1 MKKKAQ
7 IGTLDLF
14 AAISISS
21 LLIVAIFSTYN
32 YYNNALERKILFNDM
47 QMTSFAAVDY
57 LVKSPGQPY
66 NWETGTAERI
76 GLAKNP
82 LVISKNKLEEFT
94 KLEYNNQKELL
105 SLISYDFYFKLTPE
119 DKDPIISGEYS
130 SDADYVVNAQ
140 RIVMYENLT
149 AKVELRLWK

>member
-1 MKKKAQ
+1 MKKAQ

-66 NWETGTAERI
+66 NWETAPSTTERI
-76 GLAKNP
+76 GLAKRP
-82 LVISKNKLEEFT
+82 LILSENKLDEFT
-94 KLEYNNQKELL
+94 KLEYNKQKELL
-105 SLISYDFYFKLTPE
+105 NIIGYDFYFKLTS
-119 DKDPIISGEYS
+119 KDVETSGNYP

-140 RIVMYENLT
+140 RVVMYKNST